1 MGKYVA
7 DGEMTISMRKE
18 FEGAEEE
25 FLSKFHELGFVKL
38 TLQAEDYEGVIH
50 TIEVDPTAD
59 WNWTSVYERDDPDG
73 GY

>member
-18 FEGAEEE
+18 FNGDKEE
-25 FLSKFHELGFVKL
+25 FLSKFHELGFTEL
-38 TLQAEDYEGVIH
+38 TLVAKDHNGELH
-50 TIEVDPTAD
+50 SIEVDVSVD